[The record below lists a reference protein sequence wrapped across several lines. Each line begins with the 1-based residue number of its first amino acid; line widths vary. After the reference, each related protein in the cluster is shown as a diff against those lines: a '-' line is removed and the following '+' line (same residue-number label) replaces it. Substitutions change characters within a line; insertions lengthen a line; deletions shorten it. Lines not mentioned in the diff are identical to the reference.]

1 MDPNEHVNEMFEA
14 VWAAPHEL
22 DRRLV
27 LADALLE
34 AGDPRGEFIA
44 LQFETS
50 ARARKRAQKLLD
62 RHRRRFLGRLESAIF
77 VGTEVWRHGFVVSA
91 TVRLVGDHVE
101 LKAWATVERLVGCLT
116 AFEPKE
122 LASPHLRSL
131 RVVELIPPETVRSA
145 APWLREERL
154 ARTLDGARGWLAK
167 AGRAHV
173 LHRGREWHAGL
184 PRPHA

>member
-1 MDPNEHVNEMFEA
+1 MSANEPIQAMYEA

-62 RHRRRFLGRLESAIF
+62 RHRAHFLGPLSGVVLE
-77 VGTEVWRHGFVVSA
+77 GTDEWRHGFVFWA
-91 TVRLVGDHVE
+91 HARLMGDFVG
-101 LKAWATVERLVGCLT
+101 LAAWATVERLVGFLT
-116 AFEPKE
+116 PFEPKE
-122 LASPHLRSL
+122 LASVHLRCL
-131 RVVELIPPETVRSA
+131 RELELVPSDLDRNLPARTRQQRLQRLLDDVRS
-145 APWLREERL
+145 
-154 ARTLDGARGWLAK
+154 WLAK
-167 AGRAHV
+167 AGRRHV
-173 LHRGREWHAGL
+173 LRRGREWYRGRDL
-184 PRPHA
+184 LDW